1 LHLQRVM
8 NIKKNIGNQIK
19 KRRKFLKITQK
30 HLSLSEL
37 TGVSLRSLQM
47 IENGQINTTIE
58 QLDKILNVLGLKI
71 KLEIKQH
78 G

>member
-1 LHLQRVM
+1 MHLQRAM

-30 HLSLSEL
+30 HLSEL

>member
-1 LHLQRVM
+1 M
-8 NIKKNIGNQIK
+8 NIKRNIGNQIK
-19 KRRKFLKITQK
+19 KRREFLKITQK
-30 HLSLSEL
+30 HLSEL

-47 IENGQINTTIE
+47 VENGQVNTTIE

>member
-1 LHLQRVM
+1 MLHLGQVM

-19 KRRKFLKITQK
+19 ERRKFLKITQK
-30 HLSLSEL
+30 YLSEL
-37 TGVSLRSLQM
+37 AGVSLRSLQM
-47 IENGQINTTIE
+47 IEKGQINTTIE
-58 QLDKILNVLGLKI
+58 QLDKILNVLGLMI

>member
-1 LHLQRVM
+1 M

-30 HLSLSEL
+30 HLSEL

-58 QLDKILNVLGLKI
+58 QLDKILNVLGLRI